1 MGSVTASQHLTL
13 SGEMSRALE
22 RLLPACAPASLVG
35 LGVDI
40 QDITPFAALSFASNR
55 AFYERVFSE
64 HESAYCLSCAEPAE
78 HFAAR
83 FAAKEAVVKA
93 FGTICVLSPVA
104 VEILRLPHGA
114 PTVRLSSEASVL
126 AGVGLRAY
134 VSMAHCEAWAC
145 AVAVVTRAELPVSRD
160 TEQELPHV

>member
-1 MGSVTASQHLTL
+1 MGSVTAPQHLTL
-13 SGEMSRALE
+13 SGEVSRALE

-40 QDITPFAALSFASNR
+40 QDITPFAALSFAPNR

-64 HESAYCLSCAEPAE
+64 HERAYCLSCAAPAE

-104 VEILRLPHGA
+104 VEIRRLPHGA
-114 PTVRLSSEASVL
+114 PSVHLSPEASVL
-126 AGVGLRAY
+126 TGGGLHAY

-145 AVAVVTRAELPVSRD
+145 AVAIVTRGEPPAPRA
-160 TEQELPHV
+160 TEQELSHV

>member
-1 MGSVTASQHLTL
+1 MTASQHLTL
-13 SGEMSRALE
+13 SDELSRALE
-22 RLLPACAPASLVG
+22 RLLPACAPTSLVG

-40 QDITPFAALSFASNR
+40 QDIAPFAALPFTPNR

-64 HESAYCLSCAEPAE
+64 HERAYCLSCAEPAE

-104 VEILRLPHGA
+104 VEILRLPYGA
-114 PTVRLSSEASVL
+114 PTVRLSPEVSAL
-126 AGVGLRAY
+126 AGSGLRAY

-145 AVAVVTRAELPVSRD
+145 AVAIVTRAELAVSRG

>member
-1 MGSVTASQHLTL
+1 MGSVTAPQHLTL
-13 SGEMSRALE
+13 SGELSRAVE
-22 RLLPACAPASLVG
+22 RLLPVCAPASLVG

-40 QDITPFAALSFASNR
+40 QDITPFAALSFAANR

-64 HESAYCLSCAEPAE
+64 HECAYCLSCADPAE

-104 VEILRLPHGA
+104 VEIVRLPHGA
-114 PTVRLSSEASVL
+114 PIVRLSTEASVL
-126 AGVGLRAY
+126 TGGRLSAY
-134 VSMAHCEAWAC
+134 VSMAHCEGWAC
-145 AVAVVTRAELPVSRD
+145 AVAVVTCADLPVLRD